1 MSLTEFDSTL
11 QRLGQ
16 VRFALLRL
24 HKALLDG
31 ERMGYEQEYGRVT
44 NTEFFRLVLE
54 DQRFAWLRPIS
65 QFIVQIDEALDA
77 KEPITMEQA
86 SELLA
91 QTKQLLRPAVTGS
104 SLEQKYDQAIQR
116 DPDIAF
122 MHAEMMNMLLGN

>member
-1 MSLTEFDSTL
+1 
-11 QRLGQ
+11 
-16 VRFALLRL
+16 
-24 HKALLDG
+24 
-31 ERMGYEQEYGRVT
+31 MGYEQEHGRVT

>member
-1 MSLTEFDSTL
+1 MSLTEFDATL

-122 MHAEMMNMLLGN
+122 LHAEMMNMLVGN